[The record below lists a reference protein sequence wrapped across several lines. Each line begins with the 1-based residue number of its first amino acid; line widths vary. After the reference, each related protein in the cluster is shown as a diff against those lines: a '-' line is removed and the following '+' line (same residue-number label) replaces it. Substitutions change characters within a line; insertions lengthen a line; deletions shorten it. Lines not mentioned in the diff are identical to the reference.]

1 MLSWSE
7 KYRPRRLSEVV
18 GNEKAKHELIEWA
31 ERWINQDPGRK
42 PAILYGSAGVGKTS
56 AAHALA
62 NEMGWEVVEL
72 NASDQRTAAI
82 LKKVA
87 GVASSSRGLLKGGF
101 RLIILD
107 EADNL
112 HGTADYGGS
121 REILRIIRSAQNPI
135 LLTANDLYGISKA
148 IRDECDL
155 IQFKAIRKSTIVTQL
170 KRICK
175 SEGIVCDE
183 LALKEIAEG
192 KHDLR
197 SAINDLQAIAEGKS
211 RITINDVVTG
221 LRDRKESIFNLL
233 SLIFR
238 GEDMEDVFKASY
250 NLDETP
256 EALIHWIDENLP
268 RQFSEDALARGMS
281 YLSKSDRFLGMVKR
295 RQNYRFWRYAS
306 FLMICGVIQ
315 AISGAIDHD
324 RRFVRYQPP
333 SYFRKISQTRG
344 KRRLMI
350 ELGLKIAKATKT
362 DEEYGRLRLIPLL
375 REIFRDMDRAA
386 AITAEF
392 ELTQDEVSLILGEKG
407 KKRAKEIVKL
417 AASIREERKME
428 EEGVMEGAGVIT
440 TSSDRVEAQSERSE
454 RGGGQKTLFEFG

>member
-155 IQFKAIRKSTIVTQL
+155 IQFKAIRKSTIVAQL

-281 YLSKSDRFLGMVKR
+281 YLS
-295 RQNYRFWRYAS
+295 
-306 FLMICGVIQ
+306 
-315 AISGAIDHD
+315 
-324 RRFVRYQPP
+324 
-333 SYFRKISQTRG
+333 
-344 KRRLMI
+344 
-350 ELGLKIAKATKT
+350 
-362 DEEYGRLRLIPLL
+362 
-375 REIFRDMDRAA
+375 
-386 AITAEF
+386 
-392 ELTQDEVSLILGEKG
+392 
-407 KKRAKEIVKL
+407 
-417 AASIREERKME
+417 
-428 EEGVMEGAGVIT
+428 
-440 TSSDRVEAQSERSE
+440 
-454 RGGGQKTLFEFG
+454 